1 MTNFKTFTQTAS
13 VNLSDEILTIHI
25 EDAVK
30 SVTPFIAFLITSY
43 LMTQDMFKT
52 ITNKVELLVDE
63 IKERFEDD
71 SYQDDMSYILEN
83 CDDDDFDAEMGK
95 YLAGID

>member
-1 MTNFKTFTQTAS
+1 MNFKTFTQTAS
-13 VNLSDEILTIHI
+13 LNLSDEILTIHI

-43 LMTQDMFKT
+43 LITQDMFTT
-52 ITNKVELLVDE
+52 IVRRFEFLNDE
-63 IKERFEDD
+63 IKERFEND

-83 CDDDDFDAEMGK
+83 CDEDDFDAEMGK

>member
-1 MTNFKTFTQTAS
+1 MNFKTFTQTAS
-13 VNLSDEILTIHI
+13 LNLSDEILTIHI

-43 LMTQDMFKT
+43 LITQDMFKT
-52 ITNKVELLVDE
+52 IVRRFEFLNDE
-63 IKERFEDD
+63 IKERFEND

-83 CDDDDFDAEMGK
+83 CDEEDFDAEMGK